1 MWTSVL
7 ALVPGLVTAGQA
19 APECSLLLKGK
30 GYKENLNGQHVR
42 SHSGLGSDSL
52 SV

>member
-7 ALVPGLVTAGQA
+7 ALVVPALATALATAGHA
-19 APECSLLLKGK
+19 TPECSLLLKGK

-42 SHSGLGSDSL
+42 DL
-52 SV
+52 